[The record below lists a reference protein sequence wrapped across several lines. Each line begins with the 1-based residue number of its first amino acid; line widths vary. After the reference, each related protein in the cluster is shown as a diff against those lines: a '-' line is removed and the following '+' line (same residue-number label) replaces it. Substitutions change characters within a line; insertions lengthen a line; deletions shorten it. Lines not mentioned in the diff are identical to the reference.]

1 MKNFHKKHKK
11 SLKRKHPDLPATG
24 RDHLHALDYIQRSK
38 HILAEEL
45 GIEPKVIFD
54 VGANV
59 GIWGHTFSTVFPD
72 AAIFCFEPVTKT
84 YNDLESNLKERIVEQ
99 RIKAYNIGFGEKAGK
114 IRLGKPVE
122 RQENSG
128 LYSKYYSDKCVN
140 KDGLTGGSDV
150 VECRFENINDFCFQ
164 SGTRPDLIKLDVE
177 GCEYEI
183 VRSLSPEL
191 LESVQ
196 AFIVEVNRNPSFPEP
211 RLVSEYLVEKGFWS
225 PHPHK
230 YTSRRP
236 HPWSYGTP
244 ANRGKSYDRLWIRKK
259 EEKK

>member
-1 MKNFHKKHKK
+1 MRKFFHKYKNGQALAKNAK
-11 SLKRKHPDLPATG
+11 NYITKTRFILK
-24 RDHLHALDYIQRSK
+24 
-38 HILAEEL
+38 EEL
-45 GIEPKVIFD
+45 GTEPEVIFD
-54 VGANV
+54 IGANV
-59 GIWGHTFSTVFPD
+59 GIWSYWFLDRFPD
-72 AAIFCFEPVTKT
+72 ATVFSFEPVPKT
-84 YNDLESNLKERIVEQ
+84 YADLKENLKDKIPGQ
-99 RIKAYNIGFGEKAGK
+99 SIKTYKIGFGEKAGK

-164 SGTRPDLIKLDVE
+164 NGVRPDLIKLDVE
-177 GCEYEI
+177 GCEHEI

-196 AFIVEVNRNPSFPEP
+196 AFIVEVNRNSSFPEP

-230 YTSRRP
+230 RTTGDYA
-236 HPWSYGTP
+236 WSYGNGRNLLSVTGTP
-244 ANRGKSYDRLWIRKK
+244 ANRAKSYDRLWIRKK